1 MPPLRARPRELPLLA
16 RRFLEEA
23 ARAQGRPALALSDA
37 ALARL
42 QAHAFPGNVRELKNL
57 MDYLAATVF
66 DPVVGPE
73 HLASR
78 LGGEA
83 EAGAASPANAPAA
96 GFRPLAEASRDFER
110 QNIAAALAATGG
122 NKTRAAKLLG
132 VPLRTL
138 MDKIKRH
145 GL

>member
-1 MPPLRARPRELPLLA
+1 VRLPPLRERRRELPLLA

-23 ARAQGRPALALSDA
+23 SAARDNLTLADDALEL
-37 ALARL
+37 LRGY
-42 QAHAFPGNVRELKNL
+42 AFPGNVRELKNL
-57 MDYLAATVF
+57 MDYAAATVVG
-66 DPVVGPE
+66 DVVRPE
-73 HLASR
+73 DLRPR
-78 LGGEA
+78 LRGES
-83 EAGAASPANAPAA
+83 SPPPAA
-96 GFRPLAEASRDFER
+96 FKPLAEASREFER
-110 QNIAAALAATGG
+110 QSIAAALAATGG